1 MPGTY
6 RVRFTLQGW
15 KPYQREGVELA
26 GSFTA
31 VVNAE
36 LAVGSMNETITV
48 IGETPAI
55 DVHRAGREITLSG
68 DLVQSI
74 PTARSYNA
82 LLSLIPGVLTNA
94 NDTVTGTAATS
105 FPIHGGRTNEG
116 RLSLDGMT
124 VGSPP
129 SGNSATS
136 YVIDVAQSQEVTFVT
151 AGGLGESETA
161 GLTMNIVPKSGGNAL
176 HGSFFVSGTG
186 REVSVQQSDT
196 RVNRSRRHGADAVEE
211 GLRRI
216 GNDWRSDSDR
226 SVVVFRKWPYRR
238 QHERQRQRL
247 LQPERRRSQSVAVRA
262 RRQPQSSTPTELSR
276 TRAAASPGR

>member
-15 KPYQREGVELA
+15 KPYQREGLELA

-82 LLSLIPGVLTNA
+82 VLSLIPGR
-94 NDTVTGTAATS
+94 
-105 FPIHGGRTNEG
+105 PH
-116 RLSLDGMT
+116 
-124 VGSPP
+124 
-129 SGNSATS
+129 
-136 YVIDVAQSQEVTFVT
+136 
-151 AGGLGESETA
+151 
-161 GLTMNIVPKSGGNAL
+161 
-176 HGSFFVSGTG
+176 
-186 REVSVQQSDT
+186 
-196 RVNRSRRHGADAVEE
+196 
-211 GLRRI
+211 
-216 GNDWRSDSDR
+216 
-226 SVVVFRKWPYRR
+226 
-238 QHERQRQRL
+238 QRQRHGDGHGSDIV
-247 LQPERRRSQSVAVRA
+247 PHSRRPDERRTSLA
-262 RRQPQSSTPTELSR
+262 RRIDRRKSAERQFGDQLRSSMSAMR
-276 TRAAASPGR
+276 RK

>member
-82 LLSLIPGVLTNA
+82 LLALIPGR
-94 NDTVTGTAATS
+94 
-105 FPIHGGRTNEG
+105 PH
-116 RLSLDGMT
+116 
-124 VGSPP
+124 
-129 SGNSATS
+129 
-136 YVIDVAQSQEVTFVT
+136 
-151 AGGLGESETA
+151 
-161 GLTMNIVPKSGGNAL
+161 
-176 HGSFFVSGTG
+176 
-186 REVSVQQSDT
+186 
-196 RVNRSRRHGADAVEE
+196 
-211 GLRRI
+211 
-216 GNDWRSDSDR
+216 
-226 SVVVFRKWPYRR
+226 
-238 QHERQRQRL
+238 QRQRYGDGHGSDIV
-247 LQPERRRSQSVAVRA
+247 PHSRRPNKRRTPLA
-262 RRQPQSSTPTELSR
+262 RRNDRRESTEREFSDQLRSRSSR
-276 TRAAASPGR
+276 NRRK